1 MIMEAIS
8 GRLQKEQAMLSYLA
22 VFAVGTLI
30 GSLAM
35 GLWVALANYQDF
47 RDD

>member
-22 VFAVGTLI
+22 VFAVETLI

-35 GLWVALANYQDF
+35 GLTCPPKTDPYV
-47 RDD
+47 